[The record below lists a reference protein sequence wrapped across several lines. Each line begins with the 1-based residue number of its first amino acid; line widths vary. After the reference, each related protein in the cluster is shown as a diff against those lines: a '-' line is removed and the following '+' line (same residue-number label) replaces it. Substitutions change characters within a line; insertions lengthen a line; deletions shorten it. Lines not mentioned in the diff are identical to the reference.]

1 MHVSKIR
8 IQNFRLLID
17 TEVDIDPKTTL
28 IVGRNNTAKTSF
40 FECITRFLSGRPL
53 LFNDYPLAKRKNFLD
68 TTIKYMN
75 GEVSFEELRQ
85 QIELVSIE
93 FTVDYSAAAPEESLG
108 ALSPF
113 IIDME
118 EDITTARIRAE
129 YRLTPDEE
137 AFKRSF
143 KNNDFIFQENLQDK
157 DYRNIIVDAFEKLF
171 ELKIYAINPAN
182 ENRQIKKLKEL
193 QDLFPFYFIP
203 AERTL
208 GEDDKQRDSLANLIS
223 DFFDMKKEDW
233 DEDIFEKIRELRS
246 TIIEA
251 NKNIQTHS
259 EKLLSG
265 VVNKA
270 IGFGYPNAEELQ
282 LGVMTKLD
290 IDEQIK
296 NKSVLSFSSADEEC
310 LPSSHNGLG
319 YKNLIKIAFLLASFT
334 RDRERR
340 KDDEVSIPLLFI
352 EEPESHMHPQMQ
364 RAFASYLGKFLEKLS
379 ESNIQVLLTSHSSQ
393 IANSTDFSKIR
404 YVHKKAGEV
413 EYKNLNSFAS
423 ENKENI
429 KFIKKYLTLTR
440 CDLFFADK
448 IILVEGTSERLL
460 IPDMIDKCDK
470 QNLFG
475 SGKFR
480 LPTQYYALMEVGG
493 AHAYIFI
500 PFIEFL
506 GIPALIL
513 TDIDTI
519 GLNSKTGN
527 VDKGC
532 LVSEALTTSNQ
543 TIKWWIRKN
552 KGLKENSDISFEDVK
567 SLSKSG
573 TGKTINNCHIE
584 FQTIEDG
591 FCGRSLEE
599 SIRNVNRLI
608 YGLTEN
614 MQEEGLT
621 NKKKKTDFALELI
634 EREDYVVPE
643 YIRLGLQWLNEQ

>member
-8 IQNFRLLID
+8 IQNFRLLVD

-53 LFNDYPLAKRKNFLD
+53 LFNDYPLVKRKNLLD
-68 TTIKYMN
+68 TTIRYME
-75 GEVSFEELRQ
+75 GEVSFEDLRK
-85 QIELVSIE
+85 QIEPVSIE
-93 FTVDYSAAAPEESLG
+93 FTVDYSAAALEETLG

-129 YRLTPDEE
+129 YRLIPNEE
-137 AFKRSF
+137 AFKHSL
-143 KNNDFIFQENLQDK
+143 KNNDFIYQENLEEK

-223 DFFDMKKEDW
+223 DFFDMKQEDW
-233 DEDIFEKIRELRS
+233 DEDLIEKIRELRS

-296 NKSVLSFSSADEEC
+296 NKSVLSFSSTDEEC
-310 LPSSHNGLG
+310 LPGSHNGLG

-334 RDRERR
+334 RDRKRG

-404 YVHKKAGEV
+404 YVHKKGSEV

-460 IPDMIDKCDK
+460 VPDMIDKCDK

-475 SGKFR
+475 SGKYR
-480 LPTQYYALMEVGG
+480 LPTQYYTLMEVGG

-519 GLNSKTGN
+519 GLNPKTGN
-527 VDKGC
+527 VDKRC

-584 FQTIEDG
+584 FQTIENR

-599 SIRNVNRLI
+599 SIRNVNRSI

-614 MQEEGLT
+614 MQEEDLT
-621 NKKKKTDFALELI
+621 NRKKKN
-634 EREDYVVPE
+634 
-643 YIRLGLQWLNEQ
+643 GLCFRAY